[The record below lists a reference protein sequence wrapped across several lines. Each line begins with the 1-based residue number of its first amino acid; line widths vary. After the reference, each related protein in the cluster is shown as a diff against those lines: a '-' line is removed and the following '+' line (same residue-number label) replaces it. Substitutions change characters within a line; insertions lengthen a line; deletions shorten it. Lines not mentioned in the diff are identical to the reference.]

1 MPRTAASA
9 TYLTRAIVLRVRP
22 LGEKDRVLTLLSAD
36 HGKLSAAARG
46 ARGPKS
52 KLAAVSQPFTLARF
66 LLAHGRSMEIVAQA
80 EIENAHTHIALD
92 LLKTA
97 WASYLCELSDAVPE
111 AQPDEILFHL
121 LSIALAAL
129 DASPS
134 TPSEVETVGRWF
146 EARYLSHL
154 GYAPTLGRCVACGT
168 KITADADDSTQQVG
182 FSPQLGGNLCN
193 GCGPR
198 DPSRLNVRVQ
208 ALRALRKLE
217 RADAPPQFDEL
228 DITNAAARD
237 LRDCLRRSLLLHLDI
252 RLKSQLFLD
261 EVTAAAYEA

>member
-1 MPRTAASA
+1 MPRTAAAA
-9 TYLTRAIVLRVRP
+9 TYLTHAIVLRVRP
-22 LGEKDRVLTLLSAD
+22 LGEKDRVLTLLSAE

-66 LLAHGRSMEIVAQA
+66 LLAHGRSMEVVAQA
-80 EIENAHTHIALD
+80 EIENAHTHITLD

-97 WASYLCELSDAVPE
+97 WASYLCELCDAVPE

-129 DASPS
+129 DASRS
-134 TPSEVETVGRWF
+134 TPAEVEATGRWF
-146 EARYLSHL
+146 EARYLSLL

-168 KITADADDSTQQVG
+168 KISVDTEDYEQQVI
-182 FSPQLGGNLCN
+182 FSPLLGGNLCRT
-193 GCGPR
+193 CGPR
-198 DPSRLNVRVQ
+198 DPQRLSVRVQ

-217 RADAPPQFDEL
+217 RADAPPPL
-228 DITNAAARD
+228 AGLALTAAAARD
-237 LRDCLRRSLLLHLDI
+237 LRNCLRRSLLLHLDI
-252 RLKSQLFLD
+252 KLKSQIFLD
-261 EVTAAAYEA
+261 EVTAAALET